1 MSIVWLILT
10 IIQMLVLVYFALG
23 ITYFFV
29 FALASVFPYR
39 MKQHQH
45 EKIHRFAVLIPAYK
59 EDAIIADVCRE
70 SLKQDY
76 PSDYYDVVVVA
87 DSFQDATIEK
97 IKQMNIQ
104 VVEVSFERS
113 TKSKALNAAL
123 DKLPE
128 NRYDLAVILDAD
140 NIMKPNFLSK
150 INQVFTTSVKVVQG
164 HRIAKNMNTP
174 FAILDAIS
182 EEINNNIFRR
192 GHRNLGF
199 SSALIGSAMA
209 FRYAYLKNIMADVNA
224 IGGFDKQLEL
234 KIIKRRDRIEYLEDA
249 FVLDEKIQNSR
260 AFTSQR
266 KDGFQLSSII
276 SEKTFCF
283 LSGIGFP
290 KEILIY
296 FNKAF
301 QFVSICPRVLMLG
314 LVMLIAFIS
323 LFVNKTIFSTIWLVL
338 WAMMVAGF
346 FLATPKKFY
355 QMATLKALML
365 CPKGFLLMFI
375 SLLFHKKAKT
385 EFIHTEHT
393 INEKP

>member
-266 KDGFQLSSII
+266 KRWISAQLYYLR
-276 SEKTFCF
+276 KDF
-283 LSGIGFP
+283 LLSFWHWLSKGN
-290 KEILIY
+290 LDY

-301 QFVSICPRVLMLG
+301 QFVQLPRVLMLG

-323 LFVNKTIFSTIWLVL
+323 LFVNKTIFTTIWLVL

-346 FLATPKKFY
+346 FLATPKRFY
-355 QMATLKALML
+355 QMATLKALMAL
-365 CPKGFLLMFI
+365 PKGFLLMFI

>member
-266 KDGFQLSSII
+266 KRWISAQLYYLR
-276 SEKTFCF
+276 KDF
-283 LSGIGFP
+283 LLSFWHWLSKGN
-290 KEILIY
+290 LDY

-301 QFVSICPRVLMLG
+301 QFVQLPRVLMLG
-314 LVMLIAFIS
+314 LVTLIAFIS

-355 QMATLKALML
+355 QMATLKALMAL
-365 CPKGFLLMFI
+365 PKGFLLMFI

>member
-266 KDGFQLSSII
+266 KRWISAQLYYLR
-276 SEKTFCF
+276 KDF
-283 LSGIGFP
+283 LLSFWHWLSKGN
-290 KEILIY
+290 LDY

-301 QFVSICPRVLMLG
+301 QFVQLPRVLMLG

-355 QMATLKALML
+355 QMATLKALMAL
-365 CPKGFLLMFI
+365 PKGFLLMFI

>member
-1 MSIVWLILT
+1 
-10 IIQMLVLVYFALG
+10 MLVLVYFALG

-266 KDGFQLSSII
+266 KRWISAQLYYLR
-276 SEKTFCF
+276 KDF
-283 LSGIGFP
+283 LLSFWHWLSKGN
-290 KEILIY
+290 LDY

-301 QFVSICPRVLMLG
+301 QFVQLPRVLMLG

-355 QMATLKALML
+355 QMATLKALMAL
-365 CPKGFLLMFI
+365 PKGFLLMFI

>member
-1 MSIVWLILT
+1 
-10 IIQMLVLVYFALG
+10 
-23 ITYFFV
+23 
-29 FALASVFPYR
+29 
-39 MKQHQH
+39 
-45 EKIHRFAVLIPAYK
+45 
-59 EDAIIADVCRE
+59 
-70 SLKQDY
+70 
-76 PSDYYDVVVVA
+76 
-87 DSFQDATIEK
+87 
-97 IKQMNIQ
+97 
-104 VVEVSFERS
+104 
-113 TKSKALNAAL
+113 
-123 DKLPE
+123 
-128 NRYDLAVILDAD
+128 
-140 NIMKPNFLSK
+140 
-150 INQVFTTSVKVVQG
+150 VVQG

-266 KDGFQLSSII
+266 KRWISAQLYYLR
-276 SEKTFCF
+276 KDF
-283 LSGIGFP
+283 LLSFWHWLSKGN
-290 KEILIY
+290 LDY

-301 QFVSICPRVLMLG
+301 QFVQLPRVLMLG

-355 QMATLKALML
+355 QMATLKALMAL
-365 CPKGFLLMFI
+365 PKGFLLMFI

>member
-249 FVLDEKIQNSR
+249 FVLDEKIQNSK

-266 KDGFQLSSII
+266 KRWISAQLYYLR
-276 SEKTFCF
+276 KDF
-283 LSGIGFP
+283 LLSFWHWLSKGN
-290 KEILIY
+290 LDY

-301 QFVSICPRVLMLG
+301 QFVQLPRVLMLG
-314 LVMLIAFIS
+314 LVTLIAFIS

-355 QMATLKALML
+355 QMATLKALMAL
-365 CPKGFLLMFI
+365 PKGFLLMFI

>member
-1 MSIVWLILT
+1 
-10 IIQMLVLVYFALG
+10 MLVLVYFALG

-209 FRYAYLKNIMADVNA
+209 FRYSYLKNIMADVNA

-266 KDGFQLSSII
+266 KRWISAQLYYLR
-276 SEKTFCF
+276 KDF
-283 LSGIGFP
+283 LLSFWHWLSKGN
-290 KEILIY
+290 LDY

-301 QFVSICPRVLMLG
+301 QFVQLPRVLMLG

-355 QMATLKALML
+355 QMATLKALMAL
-365 CPKGFLLMFI
+365 PKGFLLMFI